1 MAFFA
6 SLNKAKMKEIPS
18 ENVHSLDGQR
28 KPCANN
34 QLSDSV
40 I

>member
-1 MAFFA
+1 
-6 SLNKAKMKEIPS
+6 MKEIPS
-18 ENVHSLDGQR
+18 ENEHSLDGQR

-40 I
+40 IKNEF